1 MNCNVSVQ
9 CAVYCTVHWL
19 EAAGLV
25 EDVLMGQRPHWH
37 HCHWSPGH
45 VTLTSPSS
53 ADCGLTPSWL
63 CFRILLYQRPS
74 PCHPHHGPAT
84 AQEGCL
90 QQVHRESPQGEACHR
105 ENAIWKLK
113 SLIMWFYELEMRDP
127 ATRTS
132 LASCISFLC
141 VSSFCIVKNTFHLW
155 CFFPKAKALKVH
167 NSKVFI
173 SI

>member
-74 PCHPHHGPAT
+74 PCPPHHGPAT

-113 SLIMWFYELEMRDP
+113 SLYNVVLWIRDERSSNSH
-127 ATRTS
+127 TT
-132 LASCISFLC
+132 CILHFFSLC
-141 VSSFCIVKNTFHLW
+141 VFLLYCQKHFSFVMFL
-155 CFFPKAKALKVH
+155 F
-167 NSKVFI
+167 
-173 SI
+173 

>member
-113 SLIMWFYELEMRDP
+113 SLYNVVLWIRWEIQQ
-127 ATRTS
+127 
-132 LASCISFLC
+132 LAHHLHVAFLFSVCLPFVLSKTLFICDVSFQR
-141 VSSFCIVKNTFHLW
+141 
-155 CFFPKAKALKVH
+155 LKR
-167 NSKVFI
+167 
-173 SI
+173 